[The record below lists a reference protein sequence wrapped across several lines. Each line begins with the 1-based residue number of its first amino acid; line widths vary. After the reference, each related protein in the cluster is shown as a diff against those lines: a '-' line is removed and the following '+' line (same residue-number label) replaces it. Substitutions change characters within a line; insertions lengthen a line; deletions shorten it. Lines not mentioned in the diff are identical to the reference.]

1 MRHDKRPHKTTAFL
15 ILLALFLAT
24 GNALAQTSRI
34 PCRTEAECQALKQA
48 MAEQSAIQVPRMEE
62 WPSEPLPL
70 PGQLRGGG
78 GVCSLWEDPVGCPLS
93 QGPNDDGSSPYIPL
107 PFTFNLYGQLYN
119 GLWINNNGNVTFDQ
133 PYGTFTATPFP
144 NNLFVMIAPFWADVD
159 TRGIGEVFYCVTPT
173 AIYVNWVDVGYYNSQ
188 TNLTNSFQL
197 ILTDGNDPVIGI
209 GNNVAISYLDM
220 QWTTGAASGGVGG
233 FGGSPAVVGANLGN
247 GTSFIQLGQFDQPG
261 NAYDGPF
268 GANDGVDWLD
278 FKDFVFSTVNPNANV
293 PPIIGGT
300 TTCDSIVLCAGQS
313 ETLEIAFVSPE
324 PNQITTASISSATF
338 SNYTITSNVPGQTA
352 LMSVNVTPT
361 VADVGFHQLELTGT
375 DDGTP
380 AETTTLTV
388 VLNVLPPGVVIPPQQ
403 LDVCE
408 TSDPVDLFTLFPG
421 NPPAGGS
428 WSDPNGNAHSGVLD
442 PSSDPDGSYSYSVG
456 NGSLCPSFGSVDVS
470 IFDQPDAGQ
479 NGTGTYCSVDPTV
492 DLFTLLG
499 GTPDPGG
506 SWTDPGN
513 GTHSGILDPAL
524 VLSGDYTYTL
534 VATAPCMDSS
544 ATVTITVNTPL
555 DPGIDAPL
563 PTCASDDPA
572 DLFDA
577 LGGMPDMGGTWTDPN
592 GVAASGMFDPQL
604 DPIGAYTYTVSPLA
618 PCPVLSAQVTVS
630 VDPVPVAGVDATLQL
645 CADAPQEDLFP
656 LLGSGADP
664 GGAWR
669 DPDLQ
674 SHGGTL
680 DPSLE
685 LSGPYEYVVNGIG
698 ACNALTDTAFVDVT
712 VDPLPIVQ
720 FSADPVIGCDPLVVT
735 FENDTD
741 PQFLGNSDWDF
752 GDGGTDVANGPL
764 FHAFEDPGTYSVTL
778 TVTTPAGCVDAL
790 TQTDLVHVDPAP
802 EALFLTDPN
811 PTTIEQSTVVMTA
824 TDPNA
829 VAWQWDLGGLGQSGD
844 QETEFTFP
852 NTLGGQY
859 LVCLQVVDQHGCED
873 QQCQLVVVKDPLL
886 HFIPN
891 AFTPDG
897 DGVNDV
903 FFPVLAGNDLGVH
916 ELLIYDRWG
925 GLVFETNDPFEGWN
939 GSYLGDGDEAMP
951 SGVYVWKLR
960 TKAEDN
966 GERKDLIGSVTLL
979 K

>member
-173 AIYVNWVDVGYYNSQ
+173 AIYVNWVEVGYYNSQ

-197 ILTDGNDPVIGI
+197 VLTDGNDPVIGI

-388 VLNVLPPGVVIPPQQ
+388 VLNVLPPGVVIPRNNW
-403 LDVCE
+403 
-408 TSDPVDLFTLFPG
+408 TSVRPAIRWTCSPCSRGTRRPEAPG
-421 NPPAGGS
+421 PTP
-428 WSDPNGNAHSGVLD
+428 
-442 PSSDPDGSYSYSVG
+442 
-456 NGSLCPSFGSVDVS
+456 
-470 IFDQPDAGQ
+470 
-479 NGTGTYCSVDPTV
+479 TGTPTAVCSILQRSGWQLLLFGRQRQSLSLLRLGGRIHLRSAGRRPERDR
-492 DLFTLLG
+492 DLLLG
-499 GTPDPGG
+499 GP
-506 SWTDPGN
+506 
-513 GTHSGILDPAL
+513 
-524 VLSGDYTYTL
+524 
-534 VATAPCMDSS
+534 
-544 ATVTITVNTPL
+544 
-555 DPGIDAPL
+555 
-563 PTCASDDPA
+563 
-572 DLFDA
+572 
-577 LGGMPDMGGTWTDPN
+577 
-592 GVAASGMFDPQL
+592 
-604 DPIGAYTYTVSPLA
+604 
-618 PCPVLSAQVTVS
+618 
-630 VDPVPVAGVDATLQL
+630 
-645 CADAPQEDLFP
+645 
-656 LLGSGADP
+656 
-664 GGAWR
+664 
-669 DPDLQ
+669 
-674 SHGGTL
+674 HGG
-680 DPSLE
+680 
-685 LSGPYEYVVNGIG
+685 
-698 ACNALTDTAFVDVT
+698 
-712 VDPLPIVQ
+712 
-720 FSADPVIGCDPLVVT
+720 PV
-735 FENDTD
+735 
-741 PQFLGNSDWDF
+741 
-752 GDGGTDVANGPL
+752 
-764 FHAFEDPGTYSVTL
+764 HA
-778 TVTTPAGCVDAL
+778 
-790 TQTDLVHVDPAP
+790 
-802 EALFLTDPN
+802 
-811 PTTIEQSTVVMTA
+811 
-824 TDPNA
+824 
-829 VAWQWDLGGLGQSGD
+829 AWGHS
-844 QETEFTFP
+844 
-852 NTLGGQY
+852 
-859 LVCLQVVDQHGCED
+859 
-873 QQCQLVVVKDPLL
+873 
-886 HFIPN
+886 
-891 AFTPDG
+891 
-897 DGVNDV
+897 
-903 FFPVLAGNDLGVH
+903 
-916 ELLIYDRWG
+916 
-925 GLVFETNDPFEGWN
+925 
-939 GSYLGDGDEAMP
+939 
-951 SGVYVWKLR
+951 
-960 TKAEDN
+960 
-966 GERKDLIGSVTLL
+966 
-979 K
+979 